1 MISPPRPVSV
11 RPDTGP
17 GGTVGRARLVLA
29 VGLLSVLA
37 ALAFP
42 FAPVHQPEVTYTW
55 TPADGTAVALPLMPY
70 QPVGLTATIG
80 CAAARAGGLLLSTVP
95 PRPDPSALPLDGL
108 RLVGTSAGVEITS
121 AGVDL
126 GTVPVP
132 PGGCTLALESDA
144 TSTIVTLDGTPVL
157 SHTGDVR
164 PDVAGIFSDLPDAT
178 LSLTADTR
186 FATAPS
192 ALKIGLAVG
201 CLVALGLLFA
211 LLRSVDRALPRV
223 RLLPRGWRRPRPVD
237 AVVVALLG
245 VWWVIGSGTVD
256 DGYIAGIVRGRGD
269 NGFIGNVYR
278 WLNAPEAPFG
288 WFYVPY
294 HWWSTVSAAT
304 PWMRLPSTLLG
315 LLCWFLVSR
324 LLLPRLGRAG
334 RLRGTPW
341 VAALAF
347 GTWWVPLD
355 LGLRPEPWVA
365 VGTVLAFL
373 TVERAVATRR
383 VLPLAAA
390 LTVAGATAAVTPGGV
405 MAAAPVLAA
414 AVPLLRGLRAR
425 TDLHLRGPLRAAPL
439 VAALV
444 AAGASTLLLMA
455 ADQGAAALAEAVRVR
470 GRIGGG
476 LPWYEEFERYAL
488 LLTPGD
494 VQGAIGRR
502 AAVLATL
509 LAVGGLAWLSA
520 GRERSGVATGPTRRL
535 LVTLGLSTV
544 AMMIS
549 PTKWTQHFGALA
561 GLGTAVVT
569 LGLVVFGRRT
579 LTAVRDPETA
589 QRRRIAGLAGATVVC
604 GLVLAGQNMWPFVS
618 GWYTPTFSTVPPQVA
633 TVPLAT
639 IVLALGGAV
648 VAVLLARSAWR
659 RSAERGA
666 RSNAEVR
673 RRNAELAPTPTGS
686 PTRVQR
692 SSKPGVRS
700 GGRGLRSGGHVP
712 APATVVAIVLVAVL
726 ALQVGSLARVAAA
739 HRDGY
744 TPTAD
749 LLATVGGD
757 PCGLQ
762 SALQVETDPAAGV
775 LPAAPPPAPA
785 AGTVPAPAM
794 PAPQTTEVDA
804 GGSTLPGIAVTG
816 TGATPW
822 YTLDPRQRDGAL
834 PVVVTVTGTFRAGD
848 ALDAQFTRGGQVLAT
863 VPLTGPGLAADGA
876 PTDRRLLAPPGAD
889 TVRLAVAAGA
899 GGSAAA
905 SLPRAPVLTPMTQ
918 VLPRGTRALLDWPVA
933 FVFPCLDPEPLPPG
947 TASLPQWRV
956 APPAD
961 DPSAEITYTPGL
973 GGPFAGPRLLVTQ
986 RRMPTYL
993 RDDPVCDGIQ
1003 LYRWE
1008 PVEPMRTLIPTVRD
1022 TADAARAGHLRVPQL
1037 IEGG

>member
-1 MISPPRPVSV
+1 
-11 RPDTGP
+11 
-17 GGTVGRARLVLA
+17 VGRARLVLA
-29 VGLLSVLA
+29 VGLLSALA

-42 FAPVHQPEVTYTW
+42 FAPVRQPEVIYTW

-70 QPVGLTATIG
+70 QPVRLTATIS

-108 RLVGTSAGVEITS
+108 RLVGTSAGVQITS

-126 GTVPVP
+126 GTVALP
-132 PGGCTLALESDA
+132 PGDCTLALGSDA
-144 TSTIVTLDGTPVL
+144 RATVVTLGGSPVL

-164 PDVAGIFSDLPDAT
+164 PDVAGIFTDLPDAPGTGTTAT

-186 FATAPS
+186 FATTPS
-192 ALKIGLAVG
+192 PLKIALAVG
-201 CLVALGLLFA
+201 CLVALGVLFA
-211 LLRSVDRALPRV
+211 LLRSADRGRPRV
-223 RLLPRGWRRPRPVD
+223 RLLPRGWWRPRPVD
-237 AVVVALLG
+237 AVVATLLG

-269 NGFIGNVYR
+269 NGFVGNVYR

-288 WFYVPY
+288 WFYEPY
-294 HWWSTVSAAT
+294 DWWSTISAAT

-324 LLLPRLGRAG
+324 LLLPHLGRVG

-373 TVERAVATRR
+373 AVERAVATRR

-390 LTVAGATAAVTPGGV
+390 LVMAGATAAVTPGGV

-425 TDLHLRGPLRAAPL
+425 TDLHLRGVLRAAPL

-444 AAGASTLLLMA
+444 AAGAATLLLMA

-476 LPWYEEFERYAL
+476 LPWYQEFERYAL

-509 LAVGGLAWLSA
+509 LAVGGLAWVLA
-520 GRERSGVATGPTRRL
+520 GRERSGVAAGPTRRL
-535 LVTLGLSTV
+535 LVTLGLSAV

-561 GLGTAVVT
+561 GLGTAVLT
-569 LGLVVFGRRT
+569 LGLVVFGRRA
-579 LTAVRDPETA
+579 LAAVRDPATA
-589 QRRRIAGLAGATVVC
+589 RRRRIAGLAGATVVC

-618 GWYTPTFSTVPPQVA
+618 GWYTPTFSTVLPQVR

-639 IVLALGGAV
+639 IVLAAGGAV
-648 VAVLLARSAWR
+648 VIVLLAWSVWR
-659 RSAERGA
+659 RSAERSPAA
-666 RSNAEVR
+666 RPPA
-673 RRNAELAPTPTGS
+673 GI
-686 PTRVQR
+686 
-692 SSKPGVRS
+692 
-700 GGRGLRSGGHVP
+700 P
-712 APATVVAIVLVAVL
+712 APATPVAVVL
-726 ALQVGSLARVAAA
+726 AVVLGLQVLSLARIATA

-744 TPTAD
+744 TPAAD
-749 LLATVGGD
+749 ALATLRGD

-775 LPAAPPPAPA
+775 LAAAPQPAPVP
-785 AGTVPAPAM
+785 GVVPAPAVA
-794 PAPQTTEVDA
+794 PAVPAEVDA
-804 GGSTLPGIAVTG
+804 GGTTLPGIAVAG
-816 TGATPW
+816 TGATSW
-822 YTLDPRQRDGAL
+822 FTLDARQRAGTL
-834 PVVVTVTGTFRAGD
+834 PVVVTVTGTPRPGD
-848 ALDAQFTRGGQVLAT
+848 VLNADFARGARVLAT
-863 VPLTGPGLAADGA
+863 VPLAGAADGA
-876 PTDRRLLAPPGAD
+876 PADRRLLAPPGAD
-889 TVRLAVAAGA
+889 TVRLAVSAGTVAAGA
-899 GGSAAA
+899 GGSAVV
-905 SLPRAPVLTPMTQ
+905 SLPRAPVLTPMAQ

-933 FVFPCLDPEPLPPG
+933 FVFPCLDPAPLPPG

-993 RDDPVCDGIQ
+993 RDDPVRDGVQ
-1003 LYRWE
+1003 LYRWD
-1008 PVEPMRTLIPTVRD
+1008 PVEPMRTLTPTVRD
-1022 TADAARAGHLRVPQL
+1022 TTDAADAGHLRVPQL